1 MPLSSEIGSGDGN
14 CGAVR
19 PLARRD
25 VDAHPAMIEV
35 ATSADLAGILD
46 PSVNLC
52 VWRRPERAEITALAS
67 RVAGSLGSRSRFVFE
82 RDDGGMY
89 QAVTDFLPAAAW
101 DVDRRAA
108 SAWRDDVLSICELFA
123 NCVEAAAAVVVLEGP
138 SEATCPRFH
147 VDRVGIRMLVTYSG
161 PGTEWL
167 EESDVDRR
175 WLGAAGDGLP
185 DDQDGVLRD
194 GAEIRSLPPFSVALF
209 KGEAWPGAERRGVV
223 HRSPDPCGAPRVLL
237 RVDALMPDE

>member
-1 MPLSSEIGSGDGN
+1 MPLLSEIRSGDDNG
-14 CGAVR
+14 GAVR
-19 PLARRD
+19 RLTRHD
-25 VDAHPAMIEV
+25 VDAHAAMIEV
-35 ATSADLAGILD
+35 ETSAELAGILD

-52 VWRRPERAEITALAS
+52 VWRRPERTEITALAS

-82 RDDGGMY
+82 RDDGAMY

-123 NCVEAAAAVVVLEGP
+123 DCIEAAAAMVVLEEP
-138 SEATCPRFH
+138 SEPTCPRFH

-175 WLGAAGDGLP
+175 WLGAAGHGLP
-185 DDQDGVLRD
+185 DDQNGVLRD
-194 GAEIRSLPPFSVALF
+194 GAEIRSIAPFSVALF

-223 HRSPDPCGAPRVLL
+223 HRSPDPRGAPRVLL
-237 RVDALMPDE
+237 RVDALNPDE